1 MRLTRYTD
9 LSLRVLF
16 FAGLKHPELSSIPE
30 IAQTYLV
37 PESHLTKVVHELGR
51 AGYLETV
58 RGRGGGLRLAKPL
71 DQINLGEVVRLT
83 ESDFKLVEC
92 MAPASGNCCLEP
104 SCTLTPVFEKAFLPW
119 VAATTV
125 NLQNYG
131 VANQE
136 LGTILAGMFGMGGKF
151 GPLRSFPLIARPD
164 RMPPVIYVRYE
175 TGALAYASDADPTA
189 ADGAT
194 IPMV

>member
-104 SCTLTPVFEKAFLPW
+104 SCTLTPVFEKA
-119 VAATTV
+119 
-125 NLQNYG
+125 
-131 VANQE
+131 
-136 LGTILAGMFGMGGKF
+136 MK
-151 GPLRSFPLIARPD
+151 SFFDVLDAFTLEDLLKPR
-164 RMPPVIYVRYE
+164 R
-175 TGALAYASDADPTA
+175 ALAQLLKLAP
-189 ADGAT
+189 
-194 IPMV
+194 